1 MTADDSRP
9 FRLDKAWR
17 QFKRPGTLWLG
28 LVVCVAF
35 VGPFVPGPSPT
46 QFVGQSFMG
55 PTGDH
60 LLGTDA
66 LGRDVLARVL
76 DGGWRILLLA
86 CASLLLLA
94 VSAILIG
101 TFAAYLGGWID
112 SVLMRALDVFMA
124 FPLLVFALMVLSVMG
139 SSWWVLI
146 VTVAIAQLPGS
157 TRVVRSAALG
167 VVDLD
172 YVRNAEA
179 IGTSRL
185 RTIYEEILPNLW
197 TPISVEFGLR
207 FTYSIMVLA
216 SLDFIGFGQQ
226 PPTPTW
232 GGMVNENRIG
242 LESNPWTV
250 IIPVAL
256 IAGLTVGLNT
266 LLEGRKSSRLL
277 PFTVPAVT
285 LEDSGPP
292 SGRTE
297 T

>member
-1 MTADDSRP
+1 MRPAIPQPSRAG
-9 FRLDKAWR
+9 KGWR
-17 QFKRPGTLWLG
+17 YIRRPGTLLVG
-28 LVVCVAF
+28 LAVGIAF
-35 VGPFVPGPSPT
+35 IGPFVPGPSST
-46 QFVGQSFMG
+46 EFVDQSFGG
-55 PTGDH
+55 PTSSH
-60 LLGTDA
+60 PLGADV

-86 CASLLLLA
+86 SASLLLLA
-94 VSAILIG
+94 AAAIVIG
-101 TFAAYLGGWID
+101 TVAAYLGGWID
-112 SVLMRALDVFMA
+112 TILMRVLDVFMA
-124 FPLLVFALMVLSVMG
+124 FPMLVFALMVLSVMG

-185 RTIYEEILPNLW
+185 RTIYSEILPNLR

-232 GGMVNENRIG
+232 GAMVNENRIG

-250 IIPVAL
+250 IVPVAL

-266 LLEGRKSSRLL
+266 LLESRQSSRLL
-277 PFTVPAVT
+277 PFAVPAVAGRDT
-285 LEDSGPP
+285 DP
-292 SGRTE
+292 SSARE
-297 T
+297 EA